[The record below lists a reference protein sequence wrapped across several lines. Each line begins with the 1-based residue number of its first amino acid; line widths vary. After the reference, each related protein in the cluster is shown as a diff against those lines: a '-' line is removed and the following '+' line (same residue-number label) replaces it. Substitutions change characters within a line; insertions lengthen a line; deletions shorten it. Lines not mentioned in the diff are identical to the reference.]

1 MFLFGTRLATSSAT
15 TPPPRLSRPVPNA
28 NARRRQLTPYDLIKS
43 QVRASS
49 SWRDPTLQYKSS
61 FVLSTAGT
69 ILVAIVGAALPC
81 IPIIAGWARSRL
93 VFMQP
98 YYLRLWRMSSQ
109 QKVVFAVPSSSSPL
123 LVSPRLRLRLHLP
136 RLHLPHRHPHRRH
149 RRRVILNCV
158 KTLAP
163 CMSHSSLPLFSL
175 NLPHNLSLPHPLA
188 HPSFTSFSIRD
199 DPMTRAL
206 PCNVSLWGLRCSLR
220 CISYPSLFLATF
232 FRHAVLRLISG
243 KLKHMFASPLLP
255 FTLVALF
262 SHCELNT
269 IN

>member
-123 LVSPRLRLRLHLP
+123 LVSPRLRLHLP

-199 DPMTRAL
+199 DAMTRAL
-206 PCNVSLWGLRCSLR
+206 PCNVSLWGLRGSLR

-243 KLKHMFASPLLP
+243 KLKHMFASPLPPPLHPRGTLLP
-255 FTLVALF
+255 L
-262 SHCELNT
+262 
-269 IN
+269 